1 MLRTDIE
8 IRIATAE
15 DADAISRTIVN
26 ALHGTNARDYAPT
39 VIERIAASFAPHHIA
54 RQLAGRHI
62 LVATLSGEIVGTVG
76 LEKNVLR
83 SFFVDPVY
91 HGRGI
96 GTALLEE
103 IEGLAAANG
112 HFSLAVA
119 ASVTAEHFYRRR
131 GFTALRDVLQGNVP
145 VILMTKE
152 LD

>member
-1 MLRTDIE
+1 MLRTDIN
-8 IRIATAE
+8 IRIATTE
-15 DADAISRTIVN
+15 DAAAISRTIVN
-26 ALHGTNARDYAPT
+26 ALHETNARDYAPPI
-39 VIERIAASFAPHHIA
+39 IERIAASFAPHHIA
-54 RQLAGRHI
+54 RQLTERHV
-62 LVATLSGEIVGTVG
+62 LVATCSDDVVGTVS

-83 SFFVDPVY
+83 SLFVDPAY
-91 HGRGI
+91 HGHGI

-119 ASVTAEHFYRRR
+119 ASVTAENFYRQH
-131 GFTALRDVLQGNVP
+131 GFTALRAVLQGNVR

>member
-1 MLRTDIE
+1 MLRTNID
-8 IRIATAE
+8 IRIATIE
-15 DADAISRTIVN
+15 DAAAISRTIVN
-26 ALHGTNARDYAPT
+26 ALHESNARDYAPP
-39 VIERIAASFAPHHIA
+39 VIERIAQSFAPHHIA
-54 RQLAGRHI
+54 RQLAERHV

-83 SFFVDPVY
+83 SFFVDPAYQGQGV
-91 HGRGI
+91 

-119 ASVTAEHFYRRR
+119 ASVTAEHFYRRH
-131 GFTALRDVLQGNVP
+131 GFAALRDVLQGNVR
-145 VILMTKE
+145 VILMAKE